1 MLCNEYSMYR
11 GCLIRYVSIVN
22 KETLLYTYITGKKT
36 SASLSR
42 LKKTSTWE
50 MKPADVSQEYFYQK
64 LLTSDCDQATA
75 DERRRCFFIYFETC
89 CIIVSAWTVWVVS
102 NSYKFFSHHLRS
114 VQQVIKLQTISIF
127 RCTRVPIYYTGANAF
142 SLLL

>member
-1 MLCNEYSMYR
+1 MYR

-89 CIIVSAWTVWVVS
+89 CIIVSA
-102 NSYKFFSHHLRS
+102 
-114 VQQVIKLQTISIF
+114 
-127 RCTRVPIYYTGANAF
+127 
-142 SLLL
+142 